1 MEISY
6 VLVQCDLGHESE
18 IIRKLMETPQIKEVR
33 GTFGVF
39 DIFIKIQADSKEETD
54 NIITNKIRKIN
65 HIRGTNTLTAI
76 LSQGG
81 R

>member
-6 VLVQCDLGHESE
+6 VLIQCDLGYEE
-18 IIRKLMETPQIKEVR
+18 AIIKKLVTIPQIKEVR
-33 GTFGVF
+33 GTYGVF
-39 DIFIKIQADSKEETD
+39 DIFVKIEADSKDEID
-54 NIITNKIRKIN
+54 NIMTNKIRKLPN
-65 HIRGTNTLTAI
+65 VRGTNTLIAI

>member
-6 VLVQCDLGHESE
+6 VLVQCDLGYETE
-18 IIRKLMETPQIKEVR
+18 IIKILMGIPQIKEVR
-33 GTFGVF
+33 GTYGVF
-39 DIFIKIQADSKEETD
+39 DIFVRIQADSKDEIDE
-54 NIITNKIRKIN
+54 IITKIRKIP
-65 HIRGTNTLTAI
+65 HIRGTNTLIAI

>member
-6 VLVQCDLGHESE
+6 VLIQCDLGYEE
-18 IIRKLMETPQIKEVR
+18 AIIKKLVTIPQIKEVR
-33 GTFGVF
+33 GTYGVF
-39 DIFIKIQADSKEETD
+39 DIFVKIEADSKDEID
-54 NIITNKIRKIN
+54 NIMTNKIRKLPN
-65 HIRGTNTLTAI
+65 IRGTNTLIAI

>member
-6 VLVQCDLGHESE
+6 VLIQCDLGYEE
-18 IIRKLMETPQIKEVR
+18 AIIKKLVTIPQIKEVR
-33 GTFGVF
+33 GTYGVF
-39 DIFIKIQADSKEETD
+39 DIFVKMEADSKDEID
-54 NIITNKIRKIN
+54 NIMTNKIRKLPN
-65 HIRGTNTLTAI
+65 IRGTNTLIAI

>member
-6 VLVQCDLGHESE
+6 VLIQCDLGCEE
-18 IIRKLMETPQIKEVR
+18 AIIKKLVTIPQIKEVR
-33 GTFGVF
+33 GTYGVF
-39 DIFIKIQADSKEETD
+39 DIFVKIEADSKDEID
-54 NIITNKIRKIN
+54 NIMTNKIRKLPN
-65 HIRGTNTLTAI
+65 IRGTNTLIAI

>member
-6 VLVQCDLGHESE
+6 VLIQCDLGYEE
-18 IIRKLMETPQIKEVR
+18 TIIKKLVTIPQIKEVR
-33 GTFGVF
+33 GTYGVF
-39 DIFIKIQADSKEETD
+39 DIFVKIEADSKDEID
-54 NIITNKIRKIN
+54 NIMTNKIRKLPN
-65 HIRGTNTLTAI
+65 IRGTNTLIAI